1 MLSFCSFSMSSSA
14 KNLQSTKLY
23 VTNSKCGLQ
32 NRLTV
37 FFHST
42 ETVSQTGIAPP
53 LTNTQNLIS
62 HCPSHWSFCISDVF
76 SKLFLSAFTHSSHK
90 YYWSIIFFSDSRLEC
105 LPVWLETCSLTYI
118 LTICQL
124 KRDSLLKKTRQLS
137 EMVAL
142 SEIVPKIH

>member
-1 MLSFCSFSMSSSA
+1 MVTCYRFAHFPCPA
-14 KNLQSTKLY
+14 VQKNLQSTKLY

-62 HCPSHWSFCISDVF
+62 HCPYHWSFCISDIF

-118 LTICQL
+118 LTICQS
-124 KRDSLLKKTRQLS
+124 KRDSLLKTATIGRNS
-137 EMVAL
+137 T
-142 SEIVPKIH
+142 